1 MTTSILLA
9 AQGQAGQGSP
19 LPMILMMVAVFAIMW
34 LFMIRPQQKKQ
45 KQIREFQNSLQDGD
59 SVVTGGGIYGTV
71 KRIAPDTQRWMWRSL
86 AAWLSLLIRTMCSA
100 VWRTPWPD
108 RRNKSGIRES
118 ERSTQTTKDVS
129 VWRICGV
136 PSKRSETSC

>member
-59 SVVTGGGIYGTV
+59 SVVTGGIYGTV
-71 KRIAPDTQRWMWRSL
+71 KRIAPDAKKVDVEIARGVVITVDKHYVCRG
-86 AAWLSLLIRTMCSA
+86 
-100 VWRTPWPD
+100 VEDTPD
-108 RRNKSGIRES
+108 GQK
-118 ERSTQTTKDVS
+118 K
-129 VWRICGV
+129 
-136 PSKRSETSC
+136 